1 MDVDGGAAAAVLDS
15 AVVRVVV
22 GAAVAVLDTEAAE
35 VTEVGVVLG
44 VPLDEQLDIAMANA
58 VDNIAVRHR
67 LMARRFTLIATVS
80 SILKLDSRPIGGRP
94 ARIQVAPP
102 IQQRSHLTCS
112 SLRLSG
118 QRTR

>member
-1 MDVDGGAAAAVLDS
+1 MDVDGGAGAAVLDS

-44 VPLDEQLDIAMANA
+44 VPLDEQLDSAMANA

-67 LMARRFTLIATVS
+67 RMARRFTLIATVS
-80 SILKLDSRPIGGRP
+80 SIHAQLGAVRRGSGSSTHSAGVASRLLV
-94 ARIQVAPP
+94 VAPVGAADA
-102 IQQRSHLTCS
+102 LTA
-112 SLRLSG
+112 
-118 QRTR
+118 